1 MAEEAKSEEKVVD
14 EFPLEIDGRKQY
26 PQIVGQKIENNK
38 VVAGVIVNSPDE
50 HKKWLKN
57 NPPSKDVKEDSNK
70 PGWAQ
75 Q

>member
-1 MAEEAKSEEKVVD
+1 MAEEAQTEKVVD

-57 NPPSKDVKEDSNK
+57 NPEAKEPKEEKK